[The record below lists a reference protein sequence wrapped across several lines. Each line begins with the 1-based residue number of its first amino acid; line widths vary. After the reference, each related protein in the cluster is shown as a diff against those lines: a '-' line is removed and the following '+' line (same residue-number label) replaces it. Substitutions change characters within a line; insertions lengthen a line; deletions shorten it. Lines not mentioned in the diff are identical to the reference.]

1 MKSVLTLVGVITFL
15 SVAVPAHAVP
25 IQWVDN
31 GHYYEAVQAN
41 ITWDQSKAA
50 AAAMSYLGL
59 QGHLVTLTSAQENTF
74 VATLNPAPGYYT
86 LGGSQSRAATTF
98 DTGWSWVTGEP
109 WVFTSWNGFPTGP
122 EPNDG
127 NDGIENGS
135 ENYLSFWDSGLTVW
149 NDYPGAPGFGYIVE
163 YEGAQQTNPVPEP
176 ASMLLLG
183 TGLVGLARRR
193 FAKKS

>member
-1 MKSVLTLVGVITFL
+1 MKSVLNLVGVIAFL
-15 SVAVPAHAVP
+15 TVAVPAQAAP
-25 IQWVDN
+25 ILWAGN

-59 QGHLVTLTSAQENTF
+59 SGHLATLTSAEEDEF
-74 VATLNPAPGYYT
+74 VATLNPSPGYYT
-86 LGGSQSRAATTF
+86 LGGSQSRSATSF

-109 WVFTSWNGFPTGP
+109 WVFTRWNGAPDGP

-135 ENYLSFWDSGLTVW
+135 
-149 NDYPGAPGFGYIVE
+149 
-163 YEGAQQTNPVPEP
+163 
-176 ASMLLLG
+176 
-183 TGLVGLARRR
+183 
-193 FAKKS
+193 